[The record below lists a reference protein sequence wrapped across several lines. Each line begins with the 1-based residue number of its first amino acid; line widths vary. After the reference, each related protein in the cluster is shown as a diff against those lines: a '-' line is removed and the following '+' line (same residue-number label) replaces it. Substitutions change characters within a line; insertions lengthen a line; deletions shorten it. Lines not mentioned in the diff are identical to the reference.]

1 MIQKKLSKKKKF
13 EVLKFFIGIVI
24 SCKVFYFFSNFS
36 AKEKKKKGG
45 IVTLYTLSLY
55 YNTC

>member
-36 AKEKKKKGG
+36 AKEKKKREA
-45 IVTLYTLSLY
+45 
-55 YNTC
+55 